1 MGGKHNARQR
11 HIHRRR
17 GESMRATDLVGRRRR
32 GFATQYGDARR
43 SQGSHTR
50 TNRIVRIVRRVTN
63 SRGAFTTARE
73 PTCRSSFERSNVL
86 RRVVWSCNQKCYYH
100 TPFFARTPPNEPA
113 NVVSVF
119 SSLPTTRVRALR
131 AVPLPLRMVVVG
143 SNCFV
148 PVLTT
153 PAQAHALER
162 ALKQLLQG
170 EAQGGSGGCPAAVG
184 GQQR

>member
-1 MGGKHNARQR
+1 MHGKGIYTDAEVSRCV
-11 HIHRRR
+11 RRTWWAD
-17 GESMRATDLVGRRRR
+17 GAAAS
-32 GFATQYGDARR
+32 RR
-43 SQGSHTR
+43 STVTRDDHKAHTHARTALYALYAGSQILGELLQRQGNQH
-50 TNRIVRIVRRVTN
+50 
-63 SRGAFTTARE
+63 AEA
-73 PTCRSSFERSNVL
+73 PLNVQMCYAVL
-86 RRVVWSCNQKCYYH
+86 CWSCNQKCYYH